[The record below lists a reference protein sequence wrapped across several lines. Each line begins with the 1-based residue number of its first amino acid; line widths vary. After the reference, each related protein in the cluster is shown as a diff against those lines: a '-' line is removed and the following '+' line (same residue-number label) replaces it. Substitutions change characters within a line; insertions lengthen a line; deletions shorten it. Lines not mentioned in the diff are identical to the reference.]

1 MSSWFESLKIYRTPR
16 LIAVLFMGFSSGLP
30 LPLTFATLSFW
41 LAEAGISRTQIGLF
55 ILLGFSYNY
64 KFLWSPL
71 IDRLPLPWLTAHL
84 GRRRGWA
91 VAIQLPLMLAI
102 FALGQN
108 DPRTDLVL
116 TVVLA
121 VIVSFLSASQDI
133 VIDAY
138 RIELLEPD
146 EQGAGAAA
154 TQWGYRFGLLAAG
167 AGALYTAQFGG
178 WHVAYAVMAGLM
190 LVGIATVLLTP
201 EPTRGE
207 PTVSE
212 RRQRGAAA
220 WFRTAVVQPFADFM
234 TRPGW
239 AVILLF
245 VVLYK
250 FGDALTG
257 VMANPFYVAMGFS
270 KIEVAN
276 ISKLVGFFATLGG
289 VALGGVVADRFGLY
303 RSLFGCGLLTMLA
316 NSLYVVQAWVGHDT
330 WMLATTIFTDNFAA
344 GMGSAA
350 FVAYLSSLCNVA
362 FTATQYAL
370 FSSLAALPTRLLSAP
385 AGWLSDHVSW
395 PAFFFVTTLAALPGL
410 TMVLWL
416 MRRFPDAALP
426 RKPALAG
433 DD

>member
-1 MSSWFESLKIYRTPR
+1 M
-16 LIAVLFMGFSSGLP
+16 
-30 LPLTFATLSFW
+30 
-41 LAEAGISRTQIGLF
+41 
-55 ILLGFSYNY
+55 
-64 KFLWSPL
+64 
-71 IDRLPLPWLTAHL
+71 
-84 GRRRGWA
+84 
-91 VAIQLPLMLAI
+91 
-102 FALGQN
+102 
-108 DPRTDLVL
+108 
-116 TVVLA
+116 
-121 VIVSFLSASQDI
+121 
-133 VIDAY
+133 
-138 RIELLEPD
+138 
-146 EQGAGAAA
+146 AA
-154 TQWGYRFGLLAAG
+154 
-167 AGALYTAQFGG
+167 
-178 WHVAYAVMAGLM
+178 LM

-201 EPTRGE
+201 EPETSRIVAKLPGE
-207 PTVSE
+207 HGV
-212 RRQRGAAA
+212 AA
-220 WFRTAVVQPFADFM
+220 WFRTAVIRPFADFM

-257 VMANPFYVAMGFS
+257 VMANPFYVAMGFT

-276 ISKLVGFFATLGG
+276 LSKLVGFVATLMG
-289 VALGGVVADRFGLY
+289 VALGGIAADRWGLY
-303 RSLFGCGLLTMLA
+303 RSLFVCGILTMLA
-316 NSLYVVQAWVGHDT
+316 NSLYVVQAVLGHNT
-330 WMLATTIFTDNFAA
+330 WMLATTIFTDNLAA

-426 RKPALAG
+426 RKTVLAA